1 MRRRTKDPRDR
12 QGYNLGARYLV
23 FLVITLGMFAYL
35 LGLQYKYKNDT
46 RKSKK
51 YLKEALQKLKGTPYE
66 EEIRGLLSESA
77 E

>member
-1 MRRRTKDPRDR
+1 MPRFI
-12 QGYNLGARYLV
+12 LFPV
-23 FLVITLGMFAYL
+23 FFPMLAGLFAYL

-46 RKSKK
+46 KKSKK

-66 EEIRGLLSESA
+66 EEIRGLLSETA

>member
-1 MRRRTKDPRDR
+1 
-12 QGYNLGARYLV
+12 
-23 FLVITLGMFAYL
+23 MFAYL